1 MAPIRGSDGR
11 RFVYQHGH
19 GTINVVLEKTNLDGF
34 NMEERTTTLDRV
46 SMQRSMRICII
57 DGMFANASE
66 NMIGPFLALF
76 ALALGATKGQVG
88 LLAALPALI
97 SNSLQIPSA
106 RLTEYWGDRKRLVVI
121 TATISRLMVFAIA
134 TIPLMLKGDAAI
146 YTFIG
151 LVTLRGLFSS
161 IGVPGWTSIMA
172 DITPRDSRGS
182 YFAFRNMLC
191 NIAALSG
198 TLLAGWLVRT
208 YDFPAGYQVSFLLAV
223 GVGLVSSYFFSKVP
237 IPPMPRRSMHRQ
249 GPTGIKSWWGT
260 ISRYTAF
267 RNYCLTSILWNFGV
281 NFAGPLFPV
290 YYRQDL
296 GGDPGFWGVV
306 TASGL
311 IATLIGQRYWGR
323 LADRYGQKNVM
334 LVGGIGA
341 ASVPFFWFFVPRW
354 ELAPVAQFLGSFCW
368 GGYNLAAFNLILEI
382 TPDEERTTFVGV
394 YNTMAGLASSMGPLA
409 GGYLADVFGLRPV
422 IIMSGLLR
430 WMGYFAFK
438 SKVPSASDTK
448 LHWSSLIPF
457 GHEMQLSQKLRE
469 LTGKDSGIEQ

>member
-1 MAPIRGSDGR
+1 ME
-11 RFVYQHGH
+11 Q
-19 GTINVVLEKTNLDGF
+19 EK
-34 NMEERTTTLDRV
+34 TTLDHA
-46 SMQRSMRICII
+46 SMHRAMRICII

-106 RLTEYWGDRKRLVVI
+106 RLTEWWGDRKRLVVI
-121 TATISRLMVFAIA
+121 TSMISRFIVIGIVTVPF
-134 TIPLMLKGDAAI
+134 MLEGDLAI
-146 YTFIG
+146 YTFIA
-151 LVTLRGLFSS
+151 LVSLRGLFSS

-182 YFAFRNMLC
+182 YFALRNMLC
-191 NIAALSG
+191 NIAALFG

-208 YDFPAGYQVSFLLAV
+208 YEFPTGYRASFLLAV
-223 GVGLVSSYFFSKVP
+223 GLGLIANYFYSTLP
-237 IPPMPRRSMHRQ
+237 IPPMPRRSATRGQ
-249 GPTGIKSWWGT
+249 PVGLGNWWKT
-260 ISRYTAF
+260 ISHYTAF
-267 RNYCLTSILWNFGV
+267 RNYCFTSILWNFGV
-281 NFAGPLFPV
+281 NVMGPLFPV

-306 TASGL
+306 TATGL

-341 ASVPFFWFFVPRW
+341 ASVPLFWWFVPRW

-382 TPDEERTTFVGV
+382 TPDEGRTTFVGV
-394 YNTMAGLASSMGPLA
+394 YNTMAGLASSVGPLI
-409 GGYLADVFGLRPV
+409 GGYLADIYGLRVV
-422 IIMSGLLR
+422 IVLSGVLR
-430 WMGYFAFK
+430 WLGYFAFRN
-438 SKVPSASDTK
+438 KVPSANAEK
-448 LHWSSLIPF
+448 LHWSDLVPF
-457 GHEMQLSQKLRE
+457 RPEFRLSQRLRE
-469 LTGKDSGIEQ
+469 LTRRDSDLSG